1 MGGVR
6 RGGGGGGLD
15 MGMGMVMGG
24 LRGLGDPGE
33 CIFRVVGGRGGGVI
47 ECVEAVYWWG
57 RWMEGGG
64 ALSWD
69 ITRFF
74 TLRLAGK
81 CFHGRGCG
89 LKGTE
94 TCACV

>member
-6 RGGGGGGLD
+6 RGGGGGGGGLD

-64 ALSWD
+64 GAQSWD

-74 TLRLAGK
+74 HTPTGGK
-81 CFHGRGCG
+81 MLSR
-89 LKGTE
+89 
-94 TCACV
+94 

>member
-6 RGGGGGGLD
+6 RGGGGGGGGLD

-64 ALSWD
+64 GVHSHGISLVFSHSDWRENA
-69 ITRFF
+69 F
-74 TLRLAGK
+74 TVEGA
-81 CFHGRGCG
+81 
-89 LKGTE
+89 
-94 TCACV
+94 V